1 MADETTTGATD
12 TATQSGATTESTAT
26 ETLLGG
32 ATPDTT
38 ATTTQT
44 TKVDGA
50 PAGVPEKYDLKMP
63 DGIALDTEMMAKY
76 EPLFREANLTNEA
89 AQKLVDQFANDTK
102 AQAESAN
109 ASVVKQHDAWVE
121 SCKGDT
127 EFGGQKFGE
136 SIKHA
141 QSFIAKYGTPELKQF
156 LNTTGA
162 GSHPELVRA
171 FVRAGKAMA
180 EDVIVQGKSEA
191 PAKSPALQIFPTMHK

>member
-32 ATPDTT
+32 ATTDTT

-44 TKVDGA
+44 TKVDDA

-102 AQAESAN
+102 VQAEAAN
-109 ASVVKQHDAWVE
+109 AAMVKQHDAWVE

-127 EFGGQKFGE
+127 EFGGQKFDE

-191 PAKSPALQIFPTMHK
+191 PAKSPALQIFPSMKK

>member
-1 MADETTTGATD
+1 MADVTTAGATD
-12 TATQSGATTESTAT
+12 TATQQGATTESTT
-26 ETLLGG
+26 PETLLGG
-32 ATPDTT
+32 ATTDTT

-44 TKVDGA
+44 TKVDDA

-63 DGIALDTEMMAKY
+63 DGIALDPERMAKY
-76 EPLFREANLTNEA
+76 EPLFREANLSNEA

-102 AQAESAN
+102 AEVDASN
-109 ASVVKQHDAWVE
+109 AALVKQHDAWVE

-127 EFGGQKFGE
+127 EFGGQKFDE

-191 PAKSPALQIFPTMHK
+191 PAKSPALQIFPSMQK